1 MRIGISVFGM
11 LVEVALELFN
21 ILKLYLMKTS
31 QDRKSVR
38 QNGDYTATRKHEVN
52 LRRNPTLHFQI
63 GLILSL
69 LAAIFFIEMR
79 TPVQHLAEKAIE
91 VDESVDWA
99 GTFIVEKQK
108 VVQQKTEVK
117 TVTPTPVQPTDFK
130 VVEEISALEETLFT
144 LTEPDPDSRIIPASE
159 VTVIETPVEIETKSF
174 DLVEEVPLFP
184 GCEKEKSN
192 AAKRDCMNSKINK
205 FVRRKFNTDRAEG
218 LGLDGVNRIRT
229 LFTIDQNGEI
239 VDVQVRAPHPKLEAE
254 AKRVIN
260 LLPEMTPGKQQDK
273 AVKVKFALPIVFQ
286 VRD

>member
-1 MRIGISVFGM
+1 MCIGISFFGM

-31 QDRKSVR
+31 QDRNPVR

-99 GTFIVEKQK
+99 GTFIVEEQK
-108 VVQQKTEVK
+108 VVKTKPKVK
-117 TVTPTPVQPTDFK
+117 VVTPTPVQPTDFTPVDNQTK
-130 VVEEISALEETLFT
+130 LEETLFT
-144 LTEPDPDSRIIPASE
+144 PTEPDPESRIVPASE
-159 VTVIETPVEIETKSF
+159 VEVIEQYEEVAQSIDF
-174 DLVEEVPLFP
+174 VEEVPLFP

-218 LGLDGVNRIRT
+218 LGLDGVNRIST

-273 AVKVKFALPIVFQ
+273 AVKVKFALPIIFQ